1 MNDCSRV
8 MLAIENQSIFKAIAK
23 VIKVLGTDRVVVNT
37 QGKNVHPKRQPFFCI
52 INASSLRS
60 EEREALLT
68 KNSHVLLMPR
78 NAPITLSDILCGAPI
93 FNWPHA
99 ARLWIPSILHSPL
112 KNPPVS
118 SALPK
123 GTNRFE
129 YQAKRVTNLLEIA
142 DICITETDDVKSI
155 YDIASGEKRPSCSDE
170 FGDYVTK
177 IEEYLRSKWKG
188 PN

>member
-8 MLAIENQSIFKAIAK
+8 IVAIENQSVFKAIAK
-23 VIKVLGTDRVVVNT
+23 VIKVLGTD
-37 QGKNVHPKRQPFFCI
+37 KAPFFCI
-52 INASSLRS
+52 INASSLGQ
-60 EEREALLT
+60 EEKEALLT

-78 NAPITLSDILCGAPI
+78 NVPIILSDILCGAPI

-99 ARLWIPSILHSPL
+99 ARLWIPSILHHHL
-112 KNPPVS
+112 RTPPVS

-123 GTNRFE
+123 GTNPFE

-155 YDIASGEKRPSCSDE
+155 YDIASGEKRPSSRDE
-170 FGDYVTK
+170 FGDYVTE
-177 IEEYLRSKWKG
+177 IETYLRNKWKG